1 MDDAGTELR
10 GASIVVE
17 DGWVVSVGDEPSDR
31 DFDEVV
37 DCSRTIV
44 LPGLVNAHHHM
55 YQSLTRGFP
64 QATGRSLFPW
74 LQALYPIWEG
84 LDEEMIFA
92 SAQAGL
98 AELALSGCTTSADHL
113 YVFPPGSEH
122 FIDAEIEAAAGIGIR
137 FHPTRG
143 SMDLGASSGG
153 LPPDSVVQERESILA
168 DSERLVE
175 KYHDPEPGAMVRI
188 ALAPCS
194 PFSATP
200 ELMLETAGLAR
211 ELHVR
216 LHTHLAETVDEEE
229 YSLRE
234 FGVTPVDLLDRE
246 SWLEEDVWLAH
257 CVHLD
262 AAAIER
268 FARGRVGVAHCPTS
282 NMLLGSGLAPVPEM
296 LRAGVQVGLGVDG
309 SASNDSSDLRTET
322 KQAVLSSRARDG
334 AEAMPVRT
342 ALRIAT
348 RGGAGCLGRDD
359 IGSIEPGKV
368 ADFVLFDADALGVA
382 GGLHDPVAAVVLGSL
397 RPREVY
403 VHGRRTVRDYGL
415 VGRAESEVAARQRTA
430 SDRLLSRAQS
440 LGLL

>member
-1 MDDAGTELR
+1 MDDADTELR

-17 DGWVVSVGDEPSDR
+17 DGWVVSVGDEPHGR
-31 DFDEVV
+31 DFDEIV
-37 DCSRTIV
+37 DCSRSIV
-44 LPGLVNAHHHM
+44 LPGLVNAHHHL

-64 QATGRSLFPW
+64 QAAGRSLFPW

-98 AELALSGCTTSADHL
+98 AELSLSGCTTSTDHL

-153 LPPDSVVQERESILA
+153 LPPDSVVQGREVILA

-229 YSLRE
+229 YSVRA

-262 AAAIER
+262 GAAIDR

-309 SASNDSSDLRTET
+309 SASNDASDLRTET

-348 RGGAGCLGRDD
+348 RGGAECLGRDD
-359 IGSIEPGKV
+359 IGSIEPDKV

-415 VGRAESEVAARQRTA
+415 VGCAESEVAARQRAA
-430 SDRLLSRAQS
+430 SDRLLARAQS